1 MSGSRPNLLFLFSD
15 QHTQR
20 IAGCYGD
27 PVALTPN
34 LDRLAREGL
43 TFDNAYCPS
52 PLCVPSRMS
61 MLTAR
66 HPYAQ
71 ECWTNDDYLRSDAAT
86 WLHALGAA
94 GHRPALAGR
103 LHSMGPDQLHGYAER
118 TVGDHSP
125 NWGGVPRHNLGV
137 LDKANDP
144 WRVSLQRSGIG
155 QSAYQVKDVATAE
168 SACDLLRSAA
178 ERRRGGSTDPF
189 CLTVGF
195 LLPHPPYVAWRED
208 YERFDGRVAP
218 PAFGGP
224 TAADHAWEA
233 WWRENRGIAQVS
245 DDETMR
251 ARTAYYGLVFRV
263 DALIGQILDC
273 LQNIGLDDNTLI
285 VYTTDHGDQ
294 LGERG
299 LWWKHTLFEDSAKV
313 PLLLRWHA
321 QGRSVLPAGQR
332 RAQVVNLIDVAATM
346 LDALGAPA
354 LPHAQ
359 GRSFL
364 GVAADPAAPWVD
376 ETFCEHCT
384 DSVPAWTGGRT
395 VQQRMVRSGRWKLIY
410 YHGERPQLFDLE
422 ADPFERID
430 LAGDPAHSATR
441 EGLLARVL
449 DGWNPEHIA
458 TRIRERRLDKDVID
472 QWARSVRPADD
483 FRWHLE
489 PMLNQLEE
497 TPAK

>member
-1 MSGSRPNLLFLFSD
+1 MSVSKPNLLFLFSD

-20 IAGCYGD
+20 LARCYGD
-27 PVALTPN
+27 QVALTPN

-66 HPYAQ
+66 YPYAQ

-94 GHRPALAGR
+94 GYRPALAGR

-144 WRVSLQRSGIG
+144 WRESLRRSGIG
-155 QSAYQVKDVATAE
+155 QSAYQVKDIATAA
-168 SACDLLRSAA
+168 SACEFLDAA
-178 ERRRGGSTDPF
+178 AGRRRAGSNEPF

-208 YERFDGRVAP
+208 YERFAGRVPP
-218 PAFGGP
+218 PAFGAP
-224 TAADHAWEA
+224 TAGDHAWEA
-233 WWRENRGIAQVS
+233 WWRENRGIAQVT
-245 DDETMR
+245 DDETTS
-251 ARTAYYGLVFRV
+251 ARTAYYALVYRL
-263 DALIGQILDC
+263 DALVGQVLDK
-273 LQNIGLDDNTLI
+273 LDALGLGDDTLV
-285 VYTTDHGDQ
+285 VYSTDHGDQ

-299 LWWKHTLFEDSAKV
+299 LWWKHTLFEDSV
-313 PLLLRWHA
+313 RIPLLMRW
-321 QGRSVLPAGQR
+321 RTDLPAGQR

-346 LDALGAPA
+346 INALGAPA

-364 GVAADPAAPWVD
+364 GVARDGGAPWVD
-376 ETFCEHCT
+376 ETFVEHCT
-384 DSVPAWTGGRT
+384 DNVPAWTGGRR
-395 VQQRMVRSGRWKLIY
+395 VQQRMVRSGSWKLIY
-410 YHGERPQLFDLE
+410 YHGEALQLFDL
-422 ADPFERID
+422 ATDPHERND
-430 LAGDPAHSATR
+430 RAGDPGCAAIR
-441 EGLLARVL
+441 DRLLARVL
-449 DGWNPEHIA
+449 DGWDPERIA
-458 TRIRERRLDKDVID
+458 QRIGERREDKNLID
-472 QWARSVRPADD
+472 QWARSVGPPDV

-489 PMLNQLEE
+489 PALNQLEE
-497 TPAK
+497 QTLGVAR